1 MAMRIHSAL
10 LVVAIVTFA
19 CGNAL
24 DSKAALMHVTTP
36 DVHST
41 VSHLSNV
48 DELSKR
54 NLRKVVIDEDD
65 SEDDDE
71 KETTNEDDSE
81 DDEERGPPGTSVS
94 AIESLVT
101 KSDDALVAFR
111 KAIAAEKAAAATKA
125 AELA

>member
-1 MAMRIHSAL
+1 MTMRIHSAPSH
-10 LVVAIVTFA
+10 AYDNT
-19 CGNAL
+19 
-24 DSKAALMHVTTP
+24 

-41 VSHLSNV
+41 ASHLSNV
-48 DELSKR
+48 DELPKR
-54 NLRKVVIDEDD
+54 NLRTIVIDEDGSD
-65 SEDDDE
+65 GNEE

-81 DDEERGPPGTSVS
+81 YDEERGPPGTSVS

-125 AELA
+125 A